1 MSGLH
6 LFGLNCQ
13 TRSDHMYCIFLSK
26 LIGCSDTSRSASSL
40 WFSSSS
46 CNVQTMLLNP
56 KSPYLGVGWGV
67 NTSTFCGFLKYIWAN
82 FLILIIQRETMCVAQ
97 LRGKPPQIGHQ
108 ACKPAFVQFTASAHA
123 IHQWFSTETLLI
135 QSWSEKESIKPP
147 IHVAVS
153 LRIIFATIR
162 RVCLVK
168 YLLDS
173 IQQEGMLI
181 FSTLPLT
188 HIMWPGDCDI
198 PGWRFDVTGA
208 LTCPLI
214 QPASCP

>member
-1 MSGLH
+1 
-6 LFGLNCQ
+6 
-13 TRSDHMYCIFLSK
+13 
-26 LIGCSDTSRSASSL
+26 
-40 WFSSSS
+40 
-46 CNVQTMLLNP
+46 MLLNP
-56 KSPYLGVGWGV
+56 KSPYLGVG
-67 NTSTFCGFLKYIWAN
+67 CEYKHILQILKVYLGQFFVFDNPKRDHVCCSVEGKTPAN
-82 FLILIIQRETMCVAQ
+82 RAPGL
-97 LRGKPPQIGHQ
+97 Q
-108 ACKPAFVQFTASAHA
+108 ASIRA
-123 IHQWFSTETLLI
+123 IHCLSSRHPSLIPLSTETLLI